1 MSEHGMHVEDAMDSK
16 LAKTA
21 VRIFVWLA
29 PFVIAGFAWFIT
41 AQLRDIKTLQ
51 AEQTTKLQ
59 GVTGDVQVINAKLD
73 SGVIWRISE
82 LERRVNTVEQAQKT
96 P

>member
-1 MSEHGMHVEDAMDSK
+1 MDSK
-16 LAKTA
+16 LAKIA

-29 PFVIAGFAWFIT
+29 PFVFAGFAWFIT
-41 AQLRDIKTLQ
+41 SQLHDIKTLQ
-51 AEQTTKLQ
+51 TEQTNKLQ

-73 SGVIWRISE
+73 SGVIWRITE
-82 LERRVNTVEQAQKT
+82 LERRVNTVEAAQKT